1 MAVIIIIASLIVV
14 AGTILGLLIANQTRT
29 INQLQADIKSKDNDL
44 VQGINA
50 TLLNTANK
58 VDDIE
63 KENYR
68 MHSELK
74 DTLNGGLKEV
84 RESTDSQLKEIRN
97 TVDEKL
103 SETLTR
109 NLNDSFRTVSDQLS
123 NLYKSLGE
131 MKEMNNDV
139 TNNVTQLNRL
149 MNNVKARGSWAEAQL
164 GNLLDETIPGMYVR
178 NYKPAGMSS
187 NNQDVVEFAI
197 KIPSSNGSVVYL
209 PLDSKLPMED
219 YIRLTA
225 AQDIGD
231 TAGIQEARKALESR
245 VISEAKDVSKYIHVP
260 ETTPYAI
267 LYLATEGL
275 YAEILSSKNGVYEKI
290 RTMNVMVAGP
300 NTITA
305 LLTSLSLGYRAIAV
319 NEKASE
325 IEKLLAVTRAQYAK
339 FADSLSKTRKN
350 LDAASKALDDVQK
363 RNEIMTGKLRKVDVL
378 DNNDPDVLAIDAEV
392 GD

>member
-1 MAVIIIIASLIVV
+1 MAVIIIIASLIIVT
-14 AGTILGLLIANQTRT
+14 GTILGLLITNQTRT

-164 GNLLDETIPGMYVR
+164 GNILDETIPGMYVR

-187 NNQDVVEFAI
+187 SNQDVVEFAI

-231 TAGIQEARKALESR
+231 MAGIQEARKALESR

-378 DNNDPDVLAIDAEV
+378 DNNDPDILAIDAEV